1 MVKLFATQK
10 VNTGRQ
16 IEWDFAKVFAIILM
30 IITHYFAFCS
40 FGSVNYGKI
49 TNTVFILT
57 QCSAPIF
64 MFAMG
69 IGMAYTRHDSP
80 KEFIVRG
87 IKLLLL
93 GLIINTMYFLSN
105 YAAGV
110 PLEYSLL
117 SFLANDILQFAGLSF
132 ILVGIFKWYNV
143 NSIKIFIISLG
154 FSLIASYSPDFTFS
168 NMYLNQF
175 LGNFIGT
182 QGMKIVSCFPI
193 INWFIIPVCGM
204 LFGENLITCNDKDEL
219 YTRIIKPT
227 STLTFIMLIVGLIFL
242 EDMFSVT
249 GGTVPEK
256 LNYLH
261 APLSDMVILI
271 IVSLFIGSLFY
282 FVAKKSSP
290 AVIDFIRR
298 TSNNVTVIYIIQW
311 ALILFLTY
319 INYFLH
325 VETNLGIAIA
335 VLAFIIITSIIL
347 GEGYMK
353 IKRYFLH

>member
-143 NSIKIFIISLG
+143 RTIKIFIVSIG
-154 FSLIASYSPDFTFS
+154 FSLIASYSPDLTFS
-168 NMYLNQF
+168 NIYLNQL
-175 LGNFIGT
+175 LGHFIGT
-182 QGMKIVSCFPI
+182 YGMNNVSCFPI
-193 INWFIIPVCGM
+193 LNWFIIPVCGM

-227 STLTFIMLIVGLIFL
+227 STLTFIMLIVGLITMKG
-242 EDMFSVT
+242 MFSVT

-261 APLSDMVILI
+261 ASLPDIVILI

-282 FVAKKSSP
+282 FIAKKSSP

-319 INYFLH
+319 INQFLH
-325 VETNLGIAIA
+325 VKTNLGIAIA

-347 GEGYMK
+347 SEGYMK
-353 IKRYFLH
+353 VKRHFLH

>member
-1 MVKLFATQK
+1 
-10 VNTGRQ
+10 
-16 IEWDFAKVFAIILM
+16 M

-143 NSIKIFIISLG
+143 NSIKIFIISIG

-227 STLTFIMLIVGLIFL
+227 STLTFIMLIVGFITL
-242 EDMFSVT
+242 EGMFSVT
-249 GGTVPEK
+249 GGTVPQK
-256 LNYLH
+256 LKYLH
-261 APLSDMVILI
+261 ASLPDIVILI

-353 IKRYFLH
+353 IKRHFFCINYEKRSL